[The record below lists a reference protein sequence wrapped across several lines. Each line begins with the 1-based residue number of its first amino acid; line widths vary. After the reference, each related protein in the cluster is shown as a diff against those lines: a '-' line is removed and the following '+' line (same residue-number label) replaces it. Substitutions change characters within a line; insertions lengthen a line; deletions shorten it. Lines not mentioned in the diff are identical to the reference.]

1 MLNLLSSSS
10 ADNFKAMVFA
20 VIFIAF
26 NFICHCI
33 ALQLKKNVFQLMCI
47 CKYHFWATKTLV
59 VQFIMIN
66 MCETF
71 VLNFIFYSKVRWG
84 VKSVTDLLMHIQ
96 NSFIYTCIL
105 LGTKK
110 KFLFCSKSI
119 IFKFCLICIQVME
132 DFLKDLSRSNYVN
145 KC

>member
-10 ADNFKAMVFA
+10 ANKAMVFA

-33 ALQLKKNVFQLMCI
+33 ALQLKKIVSQLMCI

-110 KFLFCSKSI
+110 KNSYFAANQLFLNF
-119 IFKFCLICIQVME
+119 V
-132 DFLKDLSRSNYVN
+132 
-145 KC
+145 